1 MGKILSG
8 PKAPPVQTIINNPA
22 PATSVSTSTASTTTD
37 TSTENEDS
45 QISTELRTESLLRR
59 SRGRL
64 GTVTSSFRGFL
75 DSVGNTAETARKT
88 LLGE

>member
-8 PKAPPVQTIINNPA
+8 PKAPSVQYVVSNP
-22 PATSVSTSTASTTTD
+22 TSTSSTTDSATSTATD
-37 TSTENEDS
+37 TSTQADES
-45 QISTELRTESLLRR
+45 QISSELRTESLLRR